1 MTDKILEGFAIG
13 LGMAT
18 WGIPLLIIVYAVAGK
33 YLNSYLTEKGKN
45 LASKEDFSQLRDQ
58 LKTTTRDTEEIK
70 QLLTSKGWLAQQMW
84 AKREQR
90 YETLMRRFMSL
101 KRQTASMLK
110 TEEENLSENKE
121 QWSKFEEVLY
131 EMTEELDI
139 AQIFITDKEFLE
151 EVVQMTYVSP
161 VKIPERDMILH
172 IYSTCETMSDILIK
186 IARRDLKKIDSAIA
200 IEKENVS

>member
-18 WGIPLLIIVYAVAGK
+18 WGIPLLIIVYVVAGK
-33 YLNSYLTEKGKN
+33 YLNGYLTEKGKN

-58 LKTTTRDTEEIK
+58 LKTTTKDTEEIK

-101 KRQTASMLK
+101 KRQTASMLR

-121 QWSKFEEVLY
+121 QWSKFEQVLY

-151 EVVQMTYVSP
+151 EVVQMTHVSP
-161 VKIPERDMILH
+161 VKISERDMIFH

>member
-13 LGMAT
+13 LGMAA

-33 YLNSYLTEKGKN
+33 YLNGYLTEKGKN

-58 LKTTTRDTEEIK
+58 LKTTTKDTEEIK

-101 KRQTASMLK
+101 KRQTASMLR

-121 QWSKFEEVLY
+121 QWIKFEQALY

-139 AQIFITDKEFLE
+139 AQIFITDNEFLE
-151 EVVQMTYVSP
+151 EVVQMTHASP
-161 VKIPERDMILH
+161 VNIPERDMILH

-186 IARRDLKKIDSAIA
+186 IARKDLKKIDSAIA
-200 IEKENVS
+200 IEKENVL